1 MATDSVPT
9 TSGPRSDT
17 VERDGHED
25 RTAAVLRLPVRHADG
40 PFAGIRF
47 PGRHASG
54 LRRRLVVLDGL
65 SIVLAW
71 STAMLLP
78 VSGQMLGRASVVALL
93 VGGLSQWASI
103 ATQRLYL
110 ARVSSVRSVELS
122 SLFRATVLG
131 AVASLASL
139 GLWPENVSGLK
150 VRVLLGAAASMAML
164 ALGRGV
170 FNSWLRAGR
179 ARGQFNRPIV
189 IVGTNDEAAQL
200 VDLLSTHGELGFKV
214 VGVTGSRE
222 DYDEREW
229 TVPFVG
235 SLCDTLG
242 ALAAHVANGVIVAT
256 SAMSASELNDLT
268 RDLLRH
274 DVHVHLS
281 SGLRGIDHRRLRAA
295 PIAHEPIFYL
305 EPSSLSRTQVIA
317 KRVLDVSVASLALL
331 VVSPVLALAAVA
343 VWLQDRGPILFK
355 QRRIGYLGK
364 EFTVYKMRTMIPDA
378 EARLSEV
385 LKEFG
390 NQRDGS
396 LFKLSNDPRR
406 TRVGRV
412 LEASSLDELPQL
424 FNVLNGTMSLVGPR
438 PALPSEVETFDDEL
452 LTRFSVPPGITGLW
466 QVEARDN
473 PSFAAYKRLD
483 LFYVENW
490 SVSLDLVLLIE
501 TATSVLARLFN
512 HRRDQPAN

>member
-179 ARGQFNRPIV
+179 ARGQ
-189 IVGTNDEAAQL
+189 
-200 VDLLSTHGELGFKV
+200 
-214 VGVTGSRE
+214 
-222 DYDEREW
+222 
-229 TVPFVG
+229 
-235 SLCDTLG
+235 
-242 ALAAHVANGVIVAT
+242 
-256 SAMSASELNDLT
+256 
-268 RDLLRH
+268 
-274 DVHVHLS
+274 
-281 SGLRGIDHRRLRAA
+281 
-295 PIAHEPIFYL
+295 
-305 EPSSLSRTQVIA
+305 
-317 KRVLDVSVASLALL
+317 
-331 VVSPVLALAAVA
+331 
-343 VWLQDRGPILFK
+343 
-355 QRRIGYLGK
+355 
-364 EFTVYKMRTMIPDA
+364 
-378 EARLSEV
+378 
-385 LKEFG
+385 
-390 NQRDGS
+390 
-396 LFKLSNDPRR
+396 
-406 TRVGRV
+406 
-412 LEASSLDELPQL
+412 
-424 FNVLNGTMSLVGPR
+424 
-438 PALPSEVETFDDEL
+438 
-452 LTRFSVPPGITGLW
+452 
-466 QVEARDN
+466 
-473 PSFAAYKRLD
+473 
-483 LFYVENW
+483 
-490 SVSLDLVLLIE
+490 
-501 TATSVLARLFN
+501 
-512 HRRDQPAN
+512 